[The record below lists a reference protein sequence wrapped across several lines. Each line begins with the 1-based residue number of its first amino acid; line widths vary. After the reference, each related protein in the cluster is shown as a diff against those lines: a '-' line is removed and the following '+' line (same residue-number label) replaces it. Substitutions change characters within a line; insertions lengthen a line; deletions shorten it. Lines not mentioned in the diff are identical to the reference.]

1 MEERIEIMQHNL
13 KLIKEFLGLRTVE
26 FAEEL
31 GCTRQLINYLETG
44 KHKMSQ
50 IQYMAIMYLLESKLK
65 EGKLNSVQWRFLQDY
80 LLSIK
85 MSKKNTYEEEIL

>member
-13 KLIKEFLGLRTVE
+13 KLIKEFLG
-26 FAEEL
+26 
-31 GCTRQLINYLETG
+31 
-44 KHKMSQ
+44 Q

-65 EGKLNSVQWRFLQDY
+65 EGKLNNVQWRFLQDY

-85 MSKKNTYEEEIL
+85 MIKKNTYEEEIL